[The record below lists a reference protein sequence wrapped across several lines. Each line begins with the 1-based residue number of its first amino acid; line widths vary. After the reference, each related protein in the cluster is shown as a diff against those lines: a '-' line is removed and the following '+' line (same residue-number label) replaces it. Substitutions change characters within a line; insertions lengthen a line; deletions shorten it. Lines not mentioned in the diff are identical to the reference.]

1 MRGVGLGIPS
11 SLVVTA
17 IVACGPQIG
26 PDDDSVGDTS
36 EDETSSTTRD
46 DTTTADPSTTTID
59 PSTTTVDPGTTEVT
73 TDDQTT
79 GPIEL
84 PDCSVHSY
92 VAECNDEDLC
102 TWQTDVG
109 CVIECPVI
117 TDEAQCVSFDHCE
130 WFGSCQFAGAI

>member
-1 MRGVGLGIPS
+1 MGIPS

-17 IVACGPQIG
+17 IVACGPQVG
-26 PDDDSVGDTS
+26 PDDESVGDTS

-46 DTTTADPSTTTID
+46 DTTTLDPSTTTLD
-59 PSTTTVDPGTTEVT
+59 PSTTTTIDPGTTEVT

-84 PDCSVHSY
+84 PDCGTHSY

-102 TWQTDVG
+102 TWQMGVG
-109 CVIECPVI
+109 CVVECPVI
-117 TDEAQCVSFDHCE
+117 TDEAQCISFDHCE
-130 WFGSCQFAGAI
+130 WLGTCEFTGPI